1 MKGGIPCPPALEE
14 NDMPRLTLIPLV
26 CAALLT
32 ALPVA
37 ANEQL
42 SRSLGV
48 APGTLSTAEL
58 IQLRQA
64 REDDDNARVRVIL
77 DGRTA
82 TFAAQTASPGAV
94 QLARSLGLQPGEYTV
109 AEMQQIGQA
118 LQDGDGQRVR
128 FVLNRDGDRP
138 LSNRSPGHLT
148 LARALGVDPGDYST
162 AQLADMY
169 IDAHD

>member
-1 MKGGIPCPPALEE
+1 MKGGIPFPPDPKEH
-14 NDMPRLTLIPLV
+14 DMPRLTLIPLV

-37 ANEQL
+37 ANEHL

-64 REDDDNARVRVIL
+64 REDNDYTRARMIL
-77 DGRTA
+77 DGRSNA
-82 TFAAQTASPGAV
+82 FAARTVSPGAA
-94 QLARSLGLQPGEYTV
+94 QLARSLGLLPGEYTV

-128 FVLNRDGDRP
+128 FVLDRDGDRP

-148 LARALGVDPGDYST
+148 LAHALGVDPGAYT
-162 AQLADMY
+162 TPQLADMF